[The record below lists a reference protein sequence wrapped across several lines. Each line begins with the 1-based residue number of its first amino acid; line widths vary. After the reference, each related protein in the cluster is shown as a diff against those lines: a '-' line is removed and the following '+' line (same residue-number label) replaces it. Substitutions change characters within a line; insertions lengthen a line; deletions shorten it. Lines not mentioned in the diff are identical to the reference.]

1 MNLSSKKVVFLDL
14 DGTIVGSDGGV
25 SEKVWHALETQKK
38 LGSIFVVCTGRT
50 CDGVAEDI
58 GRRFEEGLDLH
69 YAHIYDGGAVGIR
82 PFDRVAEF
90 SFPMEKGSVI
100 AMVKHSRK
108 VNVPL
113 ELYTTE
119 GVFSDSRSVDG
130 IRHGEMLN
138 MEFHAADLLE
148 IVETKTVI
156 RCHWIAR
163 EENFEAALS
172 IKLEGVHTARAGS
185 PALPNMRFASI
196 TDSKVSKGDAIRK
209 WCALYNVDPLKTVG
223 VGDTIGDLS
232 MLEAVGYPYAMAS
245 GDIELVEKF
254 PNLPGIDIDGICQLF
269 SSKSGGV

>member
-1 MNLSSKKVVFLDL
+1 MNLSSKKVFFLDL

-25 SEKVWHALETQKK
+25 SDKVWETLHAQKK

-50 CDGVAEDI
+50 CEGVAEDI
-58 GRRFEEGLDLH
+58 GRKFEEGLDLH

-90 SFPMEKGSVI
+90 SFPMEKESVI
-100 AMVKHSRK
+100 ALVKHSRE
-108 VNVPL
+108 VDVPL
-113 ELYTTE
+113 ELYTTD
-119 GVFSDSRSVDG
+119 GVFADTRSVDG
-130 IRHGEMLN
+130 VRHGEVLN

-163 EENFEAALS
+163 QENFEAALS

-196 TDSKVSKGDAIRK
+196 TDAKVSKGDAIRK
-209 WCALYNVDPLKTVG
+209 WCEMYNVDPKTTIG

-232 MLEAVGYPYAMAS
+232 MLEAVGFPYAMAD
-245 GDIELVEKF
+245 GDKELVERF
-254 PNLPGIDIDGICQLF
+254 PNLPGINVDGICDLF
-269 SSKSGGV
+269 K